1 MWEGTDQVSGAGESG
16 HGRGRGSSGATRR
29 AGTVRPALRD
39 RLTSGLAGVG
49 LDLEDVTVSRA
60 GSRSLV
66 RVAVDRDG
74 GIDLDAVAEAARVVS
89 DLLDAAEAAGEGPTA
104 GPYVLEV
111 TSPGVDRPLTAA
123 RHWRRAVGRLVT
135 VRDSAGDV
143 LSGRVLSADEDGADL
158 AVATGPARR
167 GRLQRRRVARVTYA
181 QVERATVEVE
191 FSTEGN
197 DDLSDESLSQP
208 SAGTPQS
215 PVSDVSADAPRAH
228 AARDGAVQDDLPAS
242 PGPVSN
248 DEGRQVD
255 AQGAA
260 GEEMTR

>member
-1 MWEGTDQVSGAGESG
+1 MSGAGESG
-16 HGRGRGSSGATRR
+16 HGRGRGSSGAARR

-39 RLTSGLAGVG
+39 RLTSGLAGAG
-49 LDLEDVTVSRA
+49 FDLEDVAVSRA
-60 GSRSLV
+60 GSRSVV

-74 GIDLDAVAEAARVVS
+74 GIDLDAVAEASRVVS
-89 DLLDAAEAAGEGPTA
+89 DLLDAAEAAGEGLSA

-111 TSPGVDRPLTAA
+111 TSPGVDRPLTAP

-135 VRDSAGDV
+135 VRDSAGEV
-143 LSGRVLSADEDGADL
+143 LSGRVLSADEAGADL

-167 GRLQRRRVARVTYA
+167 GRPQRRRVARVTYA

-191 FSTEGN
+191 FAAEGY
-197 DDLSDESLSQP
+197 DDLSGESPAQP
-208 SAGTPQS
+208 SGDAPDS
-215 PVSDVSADAPRAH
+215 PDSGVSADAPQAH
-228 AARDGAVQDDLPAS
+228 TARGGATQDDHPAS

>member
-1 MWEGTDQVSGAGESG
+1 MSGAGESG
-16 HGRGRGSSGATRR
+16 HGRGRGSSGAARR

-39 RLTSGLAGVG
+39 RLTSGLAGAG
-49 LDLEDVTVSRA
+49 FDLEDVTVSRA

-74 GIDLDAVAEAARVVS
+74 GIDLDAVAEASRVVS
-89 DLLDAAEAAGEGPTA
+89 DLLDAAEAAGEGLSA

-111 TSPGVDRPLTAA
+111 TSPGVDRPLTAP

-143 LSGRVLSADEDGADL
+143 LSGRVLSADEAGADL

-167 GRLQRRRVARVTYA
+167 GRPQRRRVARVTYA

-191 FSTEGN
+191 FAAEGY
-197 DDLSDESLSQP
+197 DDLSGESPAQP
-208 SAGTPQS
+208 SGDTPDAPDS
-215 PVSDVSADAPRAH
+215 GVSAEAPQAH
-228 AARDGAVQDDLPAS
+228 AARDGATRDDQDDHPAS

-248 DEGRQVD
+248 DEGRQAD

>member
-1 MWEGTDQVSGAGESG
+1 M
-16 HGRGRGSSGATRR
+16 
-29 AGTVRPALRD
+29 RD

-111 TSPGVDRPLTAA
+111 TSPGVDRPLTVA

-143 LSGRVLSADEDGADL
+143 LSGRMLSADEDGADL

-167 GRLQRRRVARVTYA
+167 GRPQRRRVARVTYA

-208 SAGTPQS
+208 SAGAPQS